1 MDGTENPVTEK
12 RTVYFECNSGC
23 TLIESMLLLV
33 VVSVILLVAQRP
45 LLEFHR
51 VSISR
56 TVKSSVAWRLSRFF
70 EFAQIWA
77 DSSWRCSDFLKWNLV
92 EISTHKLVFKTDR
105 YRDGDL
111 ADTREK
117 FPIVWSV
124 NKSSFLKIRKFC
136 YKTLIES
143 IPALQSEIAQTP
155 PQTCIKVTVQVIIN
169 APVQ

>member
-1 MDGTENPVTEK
+1 MVDGTENPVTEK

-56 TVKSSVAWRLSRFF
+56 AVKSSVAGRLSKFL

-77 DSSWRCSDFLKWNLV
+77 DLSWRCTDFLKWNCCGN
-92 EISTHKLVFKTDR
+92 F
-105 YRDGDL
+105 
-111 ADTREK
+111 DT
-117 FPIVWSV
+117 
-124 NKSSFLKIRKFC
+124 
-136 YKTLIES
+136 
-143 IPALQSEIAQTP
+143 
-155 PQTCIKVTVQVIIN
+155 QTCLQNWPIPWRRFGVHSGKISYSYDPATKVLSRKSWNSVTKHWLNPYLQYN
-169 APVQ
+169 LN